1 MWRSDH
7 SKAISEID
15 SDREL
20 HLISNHLGA
29 WLPPFIT
36 GFLTFGFFYILKQPT
51 LFIEDTCPLL
61 KTFLRS
67 FSFYSAWLFPPFNS
81 SFKLLAVQA
90 WAVST
95 TKNAVFSIIAGND
108 VQVIAF
114 SNRVWSWWYL
124 MSLEHRRF
132 YKYISKMYMT
142 GKKNVFYVAFI
153 HMFYFTWQIF
163 NFQYILYVQW

>member
-36 GFLTFGFFYILKQPT
+36 GFLTFGFSYILKQPT
-51 LFIEDTCPLL
+51 LFREDTCPLL

-81 SFKLLAVQA
+81 SFKLLAVQV

-95 TKNAVFSIIAGND
+95 TKTAVFSIITGND

-124 MSLEHRRF
+124 MSLEHRRL

-142 GKKNVFYVAFI
+142 EKTFILRSIYSYILFYVTNI
-153 HMFYFTWQIF
+153 
-163 NFQYILYVQW
+163 